1 MTTGDMIRDL
11 EGVDT
16 IMALLPL
23 QFPDKS
29 RDALHTDTIH
39 LHNKNLRFTLRTLRN
54 LTGPNGSYPHGSR
67 LGTGANLLRVFDT
80 LQAWM
85 GDETSKGLTL
95 QVLLNLCGISN
106 ETRDPTYPNLTTLQ
120 FSNSDTYPTWKV
132 VPCEQTWTTGNPLSL
147 LHRLETDTHK
157 IERTIRSLQHLPSQ
171 HHTTQMLG
179 MTVLEALTPEGFSL
193 GARTLDNREFQWCHS
208 LTGTLFNTLPDLV
221 SVDVK
226 LTYWHCLK
234 VLGCTLVG
242 NILVPKSA
250 NIGEL
255 IRMHLWNHPYIA
267 MKSYLQRVM
276 IYDETGDT
284 RKRISLCTT
293 IRALGSTT
301 HKQIHFLLPDW
312 ESGHSD
318 LAPLS
323 QRYSPAVNTD
333 KGAWL
338 NNHV

>member
-1 MTTGDMIRDL
+1 
-11 EGVDT
+11 
-16 IMALLPL
+16 
-23 QFPDKS
+23 
-29 RDALHTDTIH
+29 
-39 LHNKNLRFTLRTLRN
+39 
-54 LTGPNGSYPHGSR
+54 
-67 LGTGANLLRVFDT
+67 
-80 LQAWM
+80 
-85 GDETSKGLTL
+85 
-95 QVLLNLCGISN
+95 
-106 ETRDPTYPNLTTLQ
+106 
-120 FSNSDTYPTWKV
+120 
-132 VPCEQTWTTGNPLSL
+132 
-147 LHRLETDTHK
+147 
-157 IERTIRSLQHLPSQ
+157 
-171 HHTTQMLG
+171 
-179 MTVLEALTPEGFSL
+179 
-193 GARTLDNREFQWCHS
+193 
-208 LTGTLFNTLPDLV
+208 
-221 SVDVK
+221 VDVK

-255 IRMHLWNHPYIA
+255 IRIHLWNHPYIA

-333 KGAWL
+333 PNQIGDDPGTYDLLLDGGEALGRLGNRILRGHNTVKVHGSTTTSKLHVTIIDHYMNQRTPWL
-338 NNHV
+338 ATMQTHPLRLRILGNPGSRTIDTQIPTYREQTCTEAIHLILQIIGSELGLTPVEMEEIQVLTSSPPTGGYARPAPTESESTGLLLLQHHSLIYPNVRLTMFLPKTDMTTTWTSACLAADTDIRLSDGSYAPVQHSVANREKYLDRPTTSLLNPPDPPI